1 MQTKR
6 IVSLEDA
13 GQTAKGTP
21 YWKVTWD
28 DGKFDNIFSQEFYDL
43 LVEADDKKVAV
54 NIEKEKSGKYW
65 NVTNLT
71 LAETP
76 SANLSETPV
85 ETPKK
90 SEPKFKADPDKTES
104 IERQSA
110 LKSAIELVVSGKVEA
125 EKVLS
130 YAEVFRRF
138 ICGDITVS
146 DEATFTELISKF
158 FKIK

>member
-28 DGKFDNIFSQEFYDL
+28 DGKFDNIFSEEFHDL
-43 LVEADDKKVAV
+43 LVEADERGVAV

-71 LAETP
+71 LAEEGTP
-76 SANLSETPV
+76 SANLLETPV
-85 ETPKK
+85 ETHKK
-90 SEPKFKADPDKTES
+90 SEISGQEMGLWWKELGES
-104 IERQSA
+104 IRSGEIDKSFP
-110 LKSAIELVVSGKVEA
+110 KSAV
-125 EKVLS
+125 
-130 YAEVFRRF
+130 
-138 ICGDITVS
+138 
-146 DEATFTELISKF
+146 
-158 FKIK
+158 KIKGQYYKKMFDVTGVEKE